1 MKVKELISQLE
12 KFDGDMKVNIC
23 VQQQYEDDLVMGI
36 EWEVEE
42 KEIITFDGKRYNAAL
57 IIQDCQC
64 GILM

>member
-1 MKVKELISQLE
+1 MTVRELINKLENFDDNMKVK
-12 KFDGDMKVNIC
+12 IC
-23 VQQQYEDDLVMGI
+23 VTQQYDDDLIMDI

-42 KEIITFDGKRYNAAL
+42 HEVITFDGKRYNAAL